1 MVSVDQ
7 FGIEIWQN
15 YRHRK
20 IIFRQCWFF
29 IFQYTITINPIQRYY
44 SHQHH
49 SSSSAINTLLLY
61 VSFKSTFVD
70 FAFVFNMLAL
80 SAVFIL
86 SSLCACVLFSLS
98 ATKLSFDLLYQVLV
112 PGSVLLSQKTRH
124 KAQLTFYLS

>member
-1 MVSVDQ
+1 MMVSVDQ
-7 FGIEIWQN
+7 LFNRIFVYFELFN
-15 YRHRK
+15 Y
-20 IIFRQCWFF
+20 F
-29 IFQYTITINPIQRYY
+29 IPSSLILNFFQYTINPIQRYSRQY
-44 SHQHH
+44 HLL
-49 SSSSAINTLLLY
+49 SSAINTLLLY